1 MALVEGIG
9 HTHRSLEAHMDGVG
23 VAGFSEVLDGKGMMF
38 RSQFQLF
45 TSLSTVDIE
54 LVMLWTTDLDLTF
67 EEVAVVD
74 IEREQTDA
82 TALLQRRQ
90 HLT

>member
-23 VAGFSEVLDGKGMMF
+23 VAGFGEVLDGKGMVL

>member
-1 MALVEGIG
+1 M
-9 HTHRSLEAHMDGVG
+9 
-23 VAGFSEVLDGKGMMF
+23 VL

-67 EEVAVVD
+67 EKVAVVD
-74 IEREQTDA
+74 IERKQTDA
-82 TALLQRRQ
+82 TALLQRR
-90 HLT
+90 